1 MNDDTDIAPLDP
13 GYDFS
18 PYPGRPAM
26 DWGMD
31 RRRRLS
37 WIISFTDLIALM
49 LSFFV
54 LIYAMAQPEPAK
66 WDVMTESMRAA
77 YGGSPAPLR
86 GHAGPGDQQET
97 IIIRAA
103 RPEGMDLG
111 YLESVLQT
119 ALAQMPPA
127 YEDNLRLMQAG
138 DRMVISAAPILGFS
152 QGQAAIEPR
161 ARDFAT
167 RFAPVLKSVPNRIE
181 IIGHAAP
188 DEGAAG
194 PGAAFVLSLQRAQAL
209 AAALAAAGYDRPV
222 VVVGAGAGQSA
233 TLPQEFAPAD
243 RMYFARRADVVILN
257 ER

>member
-1 MNDDTDIAPLDP
+1 MSDDLAQIDRDYGFAA
-13 GYDFS
+13 
-18 PYPGRPAM
+18 YPGRPAM

-37 WIISFTDLIALM
+37 WMISFTDLMALM

-54 LIYAMAQPEPAK
+54 LIYAMAQPEPDK
-66 WDVMTESMRAA
+66 WNDMAQSMRAA
-77 YGGSPAPLR
+77 YGGTAQPLR
-86 GHAGPGDQQET
+86 GNAGPADQKDA

-103 RPEGMDLG
+103 TEQGMDLG

-127 YEDNLRLMQAG
+127 YEDNMRFIQAG
-138 DRMVISAAPILGFS
+138 DRMILSAAPILGFS
-152 QGQAAIEPR
+152 AGGAVVEPR
-161 ARDFAT
+161 MGDFAA
-167 RFAPVLKSVPNRIE
+167 RFTPVLKSVPNRIE
-181 IIGHAAP
+181 IIGYAAP
-188 DEGAAG
+188 DEGETPAALY
-194 PGAAFVLSLQRAQAL
+194 VLSLSRARAL
-209 AAALAAAGYDRPV
+209 AGALAAAGYDRPV
-222 VVVGAGAGQSA
+222 TLIGAGAAGAA